1 MALVGFLVLGIHA
14 GQSGLVGVDAIDH
27 GYVELLA
34 RGARHAERG
43 VVDGLNRYLGR
54 VLYLRHPLIGRAVGA
69 VDHVGAKAGRRCL
82 EVGAQILPD
91 NLVLGRDLDQMTV
104 GALSDKRVA
113 VGQTLGRADER
124 RVEAAAVGKGEP
136 AGFERGVLP
145 RDLERDGVE
154 LQNARVV
161 AVDGVGAVGR
171 DGVGRVVSRGTAVIE
186 DQQIALAGKALG
198 DHMKV
203 MLADNPADLFL
214 GIAAVE
220 ARAEFPD
227 DLARLFGD
235 DGQDIGVAAVEDEV
249 FGGKA
254 LVAAVIP
261 LVGAELRDAVDV
273 QPVAAG
279 LAAHGGIVVERLF
292 GCLVKAELFK
302 MLRRAPLPDNL
313 AVPGDLDDLVVDQQL
328 VADLGVVAIL
338 VRENDGVA
346 AVRAWL

>member
-1 MALVGFLVLGIHA
+1 M
-14 GQSGLVGVDAIDH
+14 
-27 GYVELLA
+27 
-34 RGARHAERG
+34 
-43 VVDGLNRYLGR
+43 
-54 VLYLRHPLIGRAVGA
+54 LYLRHPLIGRTVGA
-69 VDHVGAKAGRRCL
+69 VDHVGAKAGRRRL
-82 EVGAQILPD
+82 EVGAQVLPD
-91 NLVLGRDLDQMTV
+91 NLVLGRDLDQVTV
-104 GALSDKRVA
+104 GALGDKRVA

-171 DGVGRVVSRGTAVIE
+171 DSVGRVVSRGTAVIE

-227 DLARLFGD
+227 KLTRLFGD

-279 LAAHGGIVVERLF
+279 LAAHRGIVVERLF

-302 MLRRAPLPDNL
+302 MLRCAPLPDDL
-313 AVPGDLDDLVVDQQL
+313 AVPGDLDDLVVNQQL
-328 VADLGVVAIL
+328 VADLGMVAVL
-338 VRENDGVA
+338 VREDDGVA
-346 AVRAWL
+346 AVRARL